1 MVTSGKFQTDTLSQ
15 VPHHLRALITS
26 NERQKQKRRTGRI
39 DLIPSVATRAG
50 GVVASG
56 PVGQK
61 RRTDWPNTVRRNP
74 FASLNKKIPF
84 PYVWRH
90 GKSWKIH
97 EKSWTPPRKVVEIL
111 RDG

>member
-1 MVTSGKFQTDTLSQ
+1 MPSLGERSNRERRADLVVTSGEFQTDTLSQ
-15 VPHHLRALITS
+15 VPHHSRVLRTS
-26 NERQKQKRRTGRI
+26 NEWQKQTRRTGRI

-61 RRTDWPNTVRRNP
+61 RRTDWPNAVRRNS

-84 PYVWRH
+84 PYV
-90 GKSWKIH
+90 
-97 EKSWTPPRKVVEIL
+97 
-111 RDG
+111 